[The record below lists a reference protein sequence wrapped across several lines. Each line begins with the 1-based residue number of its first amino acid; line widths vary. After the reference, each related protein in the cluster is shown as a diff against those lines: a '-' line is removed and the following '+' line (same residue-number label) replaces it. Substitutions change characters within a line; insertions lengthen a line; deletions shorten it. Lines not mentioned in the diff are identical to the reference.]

1 MDKDASGAN
10 LWILSSI
17 KVGTLRNNVAV
28 DCIALRELL
37 GVMGHLYSAM
47 GQIQPEKRH
56 RPLIKHRRTWAGL
69 LSLCL
74 VFAALPAGAQL
85 SVPQLEQQLHD
96 AVAQNNWSQAVQIVD
111 RLIPLAPGQ
120 ASQLKQYRIQLE
132 QLSRNSVSSP
142 KPLQAA
148 TQAATQPP
156 GVVTI
161 KRRSGGVPVIDVVF
175 NRRIAFEML
184 VDSGA
189 SITTITRP
197 MAKALG
203 ITTAQVLE
211 YVTFS
216 TANGKT
222 QMPIVYLNAVSVGGL
237 TTTKVPVAIAGPDM
251 EMGLLGQ
258 DFLQHFDFSVR
269 GGRIEFHDRL

>member
-1 MDKDASGAN
+1 M
-10 LWILSSI
+10 
-17 KVGTLRNNVAV
+17 

-37 GVMGHLYSAM
+37 GVMGHLYSAT
-47 GQIQPEKRH
+47 GQIQREKRQ

-69 LSLCL
+69 LGMCL
-74 VFAALPAGAQL
+74 AFAALPAGAQL
-85 SVPQLEQQLHD
+85 SVPKLEQQLHD

-142 KPLQAA
+142 SPLKNTAA
-148 TQAATQPP
+148 TATQT
-156 GVVTI
+156 GVVKI
-161 KRRSGGVPVIDVVF
+161 KRRSAGVPVIDVVF

-203 ITTAQVLE
+203 IGTAQVLE

-258 DFLQHFDFSVR
+258 DFLQHYDFSVR
-269 GGRIEFHDRL
+269 GGHIEFHDRL

>member
-1 MDKDASGAN
+1 
-10 LWILSSI
+10 
-17 KVGTLRNNVAV
+17 
-28 DCIALRELL
+28 
-37 GVMGHLYSAM
+37 VMGHLHSVA
-47 GQIQPEKRH
+47 GQMQSEKGQRSL
-56 RPLIKHRRTWAGL
+56 RSVVKRQRVRVGL
-69 LSLCL
+69 LSMCL
-74 VFAALPAGAQL
+74 MLVALPTWGQ
-85 SVPQLEQQLHD
+85 VGVGQLEQQLQD

-120 ASQLKQYRIQLE
+120 AGQLKQYRIQLE
-132 QLSRNSVSSP
+132 QLSRSSISSS
-142 KPLQAA
+142 KQFRTA
-148 TQAATQPP
+148 TQAATQTP
-156 GVVTI
+156 GLVKI
-161 KRRSGGVPVIDVVF
+161 KRRSAGVPVIDVVF

-203 ITTAQVLE
+203 IGTAQVLE

-258 DFLQHFDFSVR
+258 DFLQHYDFSVR
-269 GGRIEFHDRL
+269 GGHIEFHDRL